1 MALGIIPRAI
11 HNTTNPLF
19 EVLTGLSPYRLA
31 ARLPKSPFFEVSARN
46 RACGSLLRVVTYTLG
61 TELSIIRFLHTY
73 ALMESTAQ
81 YWKPVWETLERGP
94 RGRKR
99 LPRCR
104 TPGEAAGR
112 SGANSELCARCRAVI
127 VANSDAQKVP
137 ITRDWVRN
145 HSQTH
150 AAASKTTTTERMP
163 CLVST
168 AAQPTNRNLFN

>member
-81 YWKPVWETLERGP
+81 YWKP
-94 RGRKR
+94 
-99 LPRCR
+99 
-104 TPGEAAGR
+104 GR
-112 SGANSELCARCRAVI
+112 SGANSELCAR
-127 VANSDAQKVP
+127 
-137 ITRDWVRN
+137 
-145 HSQTH
+145 
-150 AAASKTTTTERMP
+150 
-163 CLVST
+163 
-168 AAQPTNRNLFN
+168 

>member
-81 YWKPVWETLERGP
+81 YWKP
-94 RGRKR
+94 
-99 LPRCR
+99 
-104 TPGEAAGR
+104 GR
-112 SGANSELCARCRAVI
+112 SGANSELCARCRAAI
-127 VANSDAQKVP
+127 VADSDAQNPSLWRQFVP
-137 ITRDWVRN
+137 YPQRLRDSMVYAHANN
-145 HSQTH
+145 HLAGHPPGSV
-150 AAASKTTTTERMP
+150 KLLFWER
-163 CLVST
+163 
-168 AAQPTNRNLFN
+168 

>member
-11 HNTTNPLF
+11 HNTTNPRF

-81 YWKPVWETLERGP
+81 YWKP
-94 RGRKR
+94 
-99 LPRCR
+99 
-104 TPGEAAGR
+104 GR
-112 SGANSELCARCRAVI
+112 SGANSELCARCRAAI

-137 ITRDWVRN
+137 ITRDRVRLN
-145 HSQTH
+145 
-150 AAASKTTTTERMP
+150 
-163 CLVST
+163 
-168 AAQPTNRNLFN
+168 NRLESLLEDAHIKLSSLGRE